1 MAYNSFLFDVF
12 LPGIFVAASYVLN
25 NFEEHDYKIKKLSSR
40 LEKLES
46 SQDHELKK

>member
-1 MAYNSFLFDVF
+1 MSDRSFFFDVF
-12 LPGIFVAASYVLN
+12 LISIYFAAVYVLDK
-25 NFEEHDYKIKKLSSR
+25 FEQHDDEIEELSSR